1 MNEEIQAD
9 KLLQP
14 YRGTKDYFPKEM
26 QKLNYIFNIWRKACN
41 AFGYEEYLGPLL
53 ENRRLYTTKSAS
65 GDEVGNKQ
73 LYWFTDSAGRELGIR
88 PEMTPTV
95 SRMIGQKI
103 NNLPKP
109 VRWFSIANFM
119 RNERPQKGRT
129 REFFQLNADVFGVKS
144 VAIDAELVEL
154 AIYMMKLFGAG
165 EKMFEIRINNRQWFT
180 YWLTQIVGITQNTQ
194 GVSRIIDNFAKYT
207 KEENMQKLTEIGLS
221 KDLIDQLF
229 TISEISMDLVRSYQ
243 DKCSGAADLVGLLE
257 MLKDCNLTEFV
268 RFDPTLVR
276 GFDYYTGNVF
286 EQFDLTVG
294 NNRSMFGGGRYD
306 NLVGIYS
313 GIDTPAN
320 GFAPGNVTTEL
331 FLDSWNLWPKFNA
344 SAQVLVTVFSADLL
358 EKSNEIIAKLREQGI
373 SCELYL
379 GEKPSISD
387 QLSYAAK
394 KEIPY
399 VIIYGPDEISQN
411 KVVLKD
417 MVKGEQ
423 KILGIGEIFDILRQ

>member
-1 MNEEIQAD
+1 MDKDLEIEN
-9 KLLQP
+9 LLQP
-14 YRGTKDYFPKEM
+14 YRGTKDYFPPDM
-26 QKLNYIFNIWRKACN
+26 RRLNYIFNIWRKACN

-53 ENRRLYTTKSAS
+53 ENRKLYTTKSAS
-65 GDEVGNKQ
+65 GDEVGNQQ

-103 NNLPKP
+103 NNLVKP
-109 VRWFSIANFM
+109 IRWFSIANFM
-119 RNERPQKGRT
+119 RNERPQKGRS
-129 REFFQLNADVFGVKS
+129 REFFQLNADIFGIKS
-144 VAIDAELVEL
+144 VAIDAELVEM
-154 AIYMMKLFGAG
+154 AIYMMKLFGAST
-165 EKMFEIRINNRQWFT
+165 KMFEIRINNREWFT
-180 YWLTQIVGITQNTQ
+180 YWLTQIVGITENTQ

-207 KEENMQKLTEIGLS
+207 REENLQKLTGIGLS
-221 KDLIDQLF
+221 TDQVDKLL
-229 TISEISMDLVRSYQ
+229 TISEITVDFVRSYQ
-243 DKCSGAADLVGLLE
+243 DKCPGAADLVNLLD
-257 MLKDCNLTEFV
+257 MLRVRNLSEFI

-286 EQFDLTVG
+286 EQFDLTKG

-331 FLDSWNLWPKFNA
+331 FLDSWNLWPKFDSN
-344 SAQVLVTVFSADLL
+344 VKILVTVFNPGLL
-358 EKSNEIIAKLREQGI
+358 SKSNEIVTQLREQGFN
-373 SCELYL
+373 CELYL

-394 KEIPY
+394 EEIPF
-399 VIIYGPDEISQN
+399 VIICGPDEISQN
-411 KVVLKD
+411 KIVLKD
-417 MVKGEQ
+417 MFKGEQ
-423 KILGIGEIFDILRQ
+423 KILGIDEISDILK

>member
-1 MNEEIQAD
+1 
-9 KLLQP
+9 
-14 YRGTKDYFPKEM
+14 
-26 QKLNYIFNIWRKACN
+26 
-41 AFGYEEYLGPLL
+41 
-53 ENRRLYTTKSAS
+53 
-65 GDEVGNKQ
+65 
-73 LYWFTDSAGRELGIR
+73 
-88 PEMTPTV
+88 
-95 SRMIGQKI
+95 
-103 NNLPKP
+103 
-109 VRWFSIANFM
+109 M

-257 MLKDCNLTEFV
+257 MLKDRNLTEFV

-423 KILGIGEIFDILRQ
+423 KILGIGEIFDILRQG